1 MMGYRFDLP
10 AVECEPDHVAT
21 ALDRVAFCAKAL
33 SLALILWGLLAWGW
47 LL

>member
-1 MMGYRFDLP
+1 MMGYRFNLP
-10 AVECEPDHVAT
+10 AVECEPDPVAT
-21 ALDRVAFCAKAL
+21 AIDRVAFCAKTL